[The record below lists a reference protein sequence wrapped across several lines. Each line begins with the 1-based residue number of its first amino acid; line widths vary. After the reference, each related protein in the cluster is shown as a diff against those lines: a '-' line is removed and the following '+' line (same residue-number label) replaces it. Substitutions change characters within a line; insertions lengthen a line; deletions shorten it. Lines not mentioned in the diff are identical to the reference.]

1 MTEKRVLCVDDN
13 KQMCDIVTQLLN
25 PFTVVSANDIGEAL
39 EIAASGKFD
48 LFIVDIHLPDGVG
61 TDLVSELRK
70 EHPDTPAILITTA
83 PDLSMEE
90 IRDIGAVSLL
100 DKVSSTFVSDLL
112 RISGSFLSASSS
124 PAIYLD

>member
-1 MTEKRVLCVDDN
+1 MDDN
-13 KQMCDIVTQLLN
+13 KQICEIVTQLLN

-112 RISGSFLSASSS
+112 RISGSVLSASSS